1 MKLYVYST
9 LSCDQNYTNHVTG
22 GADIPQALPPVFIAG
37 GAGVAN
43 ARLITPRGVVTEIT
57 EEQAEY
63 LRANPMFQLH
73 EKNGYVQ
80 ISADKVT
87 PDKAAADMTGRDQ
100 SAPIVPQDMP
110 ADQQPTGDGVGGEAP
125 AQQISRKKR

>member
-9 LSCDQNYTNHVTG
+9 LTCDQNYTNHDTG
-22 GADIPQALPPVFIAG
+22 GADLPVPLPPVFIKG

-43 ARLITPRGVVTEIT
+43 DRLITPRGVATEIT

-80 ISADKVT
+80 ISADKVDA
-87 PDKAAADMTGRDQ
+87 DKAAADMTGRDQ
-100 SAPIVPQDMP
+100 SAPLVPQDLP
-110 ADQQPTGDGVGGEAP
+110 ADQQPTGEGVGET
-125 AQQISRKKR
+125 AQAKPKKR

>member
-22 GADIPQALPPVFIAG
+22 GADIPVALPPVFIAG

-43 ARLITPRGVVTEIT
+43 DRLITPRGVATEIT
-57 EEQAEY
+57 ESQAEY

-80 ISADKVT
+80 ISTDNVH

-100 SAPIVPQDMP
+100 SAPIVPQDLPPDSQP
-110 ADQQPTGDGVGGEAP
+110 AGEGVAEP
-125 AQQISRKKR
+125 AKSKKR

>member
-9 LSCDQNYTNHVTG
+9 LSCDQNYTNHDTG
-22 GADIPQALPPVFIAG
+22 GADLPVPLPPVFIKG

-43 ARLITPRGVVTEIT
+43 DRLITPRGVATEIT

-80 ISADKVT
+80 ISADNADPEKV
-87 PDKAAADMTGRDQ
+87 AADMNRNDG
-100 SAPIVPQDMP
+100 SAPMTGADVPSETTVSGEGVTET
-110 ADQQPTGDGVGGEAP
+110 APTPG
-125 AQQISRKKR
+125 RKKR

>member
-9 LSCDQNYTNHVTG
+9 LSCDQNYTNHATG
-22 GADIPQALPPVFIAG
+22 GADIPVALPPVFIAG

-43 ARLITPRGVVTEIT
+43 DRLITPRGVATEIT

-63 LRANPMFQLH
+63 LRANPMFALH

-80 ISADKVT
+80 ISADSVD
-87 PDKAAADMTGRDQ
+87 PDKAASDMQRNDGSAPMTGAD
-100 SAPIVPQDMP
+100 VP
-110 ADQQPTGDGVGGEAP
+110 ADTQLTGEGVTETAP
-125 AQQISRKKR
+125 AKPPKKR

>member
-9 LSCDQNYTNHVTG
+9 LSSDMNYTNHAQG
-22 GADIPQALPPVFIAG
+22 GADIPQALPPVYVKG

-43 ARLITPRGVVTEIT
+43 DRLITPRGVATEIT

-63 LRANPMFQLH
+63 LRANPLFQLH

-80 ISADKVT
+80 ISADAVDA
-87 PDKAAADMTGRDQ
+87 DKAAADMTGRDQ
-100 SAPIVPQDMP
+100 SAPIVPQDLP
-110 ADQQPTGDGVGGEAP
+110 ADQQPTGEGVGGEAP
-125 AQQISRKKR
+125 AQQTSRKER

>member
-9 LSCDQNYTNHVTG
+9 LTCDQNYTNHDTG
-22 GADIPQALPPVFIAG
+22 GADLPVPLPPVFIKG

-43 ARLITPRGVVTEIT
+43 DRLITPRGVATEIT

-73 EKNGYVQ
+73 EKNGYVE
-80 ISADKVT
+80 ISAAEADPDKV
-87 PDKAAADMTGRDQ
+87 AAGMNREDPSAPMTGADVPAETTV
-100 SAPIVPQDMP
+100 SGEGVTETAPTP
-110 ADQQPTGDGVGGEAP
+110 
-125 AQQISRKKR
+125 SRKKR